1 MKRNLLFI
9 ATAIISMAL
18 NACNINIDG
27 ESLGS
32 ETIKGNGNLV
42 SRTFDV
48 NAFDDMSVLL
58 PTTVNFT
65 VADEYTCSVRVDEN
79 IMEYLDIKVDG
90 RELILQKQA
99 KHKNVNL
106 RASSFVIDITGPGL
120 ADINLAG
127 SGTINVLSPMEREQ
141 MEVNVAGSGDI
152 VFDQAVNVEI
162 IKMNVAGS
170 GDLVLNDLAA
180 DKLIANVAGSGD
192 MKVARGTIREAEASV
207 AGSGDIVLTCD
218 IENLNA
224 DIAGSGDIKAR
235 VSGTLKYGIIGSGDI
250 GYYGNPVVNGEKV
263 GSGQVHRLSE

>member
-1 MKRNLLFI
+1 
-9 ATAIISMAL
+9 
-18 NACNINIDG
+18 
-27 ESLGS
+27 
-32 ETIKGNGNLV
+32 
-42 SRTFDV
+42 
-48 NAFDDMSVLL
+48 
-58 PTTVNFT
+58 
-65 VADEYTCSVRVDEN
+65 
-79 IMEYLDIKVDG
+79 MEYLDIKVDG

-250 GYYGNPVVNGEKV
+250 SYYGNPVVDGEKV
-263 GSGQVHRLSE
+263 GRGQVNRLSE

>member
-1 MKRNLLFI
+1 M
-9 ATAIISMAL
+9 M
-18 NACNINIDG
+18 
-27 ESLGS
+27 
-32 ETIKGNGNLV
+32 
-42 SRTFDV
+42 
-48 NAFDDMSVLL
+48 
-58 PTTVNFT
+58 P
-65 VADEYTCSVRVDEN
+65 
-79 IMEYLDIKVDG
+79 
-90 RELILQKQA
+90 
-99 KHKNVNL
+99 
-106 RASSFVIDITGPGL
+106 L
-120 ADINLAG
+120 AQMPY
-127 SGTINVLSPMEREQ
+127 LSPMEREQ

-192 MKVARGTIREAEASV
+192 MKVNRGTIREVEASV

-250 GYYGNPVVNGEKV
+250 SYYGNPVVDGEKV
-263 GSGQVHRLSE
+263 GRGQVNRLSE